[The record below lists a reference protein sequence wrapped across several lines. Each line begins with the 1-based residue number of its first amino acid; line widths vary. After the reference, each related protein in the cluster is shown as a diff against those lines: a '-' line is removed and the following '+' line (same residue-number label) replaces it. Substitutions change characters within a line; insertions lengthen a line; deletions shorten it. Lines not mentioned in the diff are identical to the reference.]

1 MEKPARSCRLKNIY
15 RINIG
20 SVAVATAANSR
31 RGVELTST
39 KGALSLS
46 SMDDAA
52 QARNRRALSSLML
65 ASFGIGT
72 GEFVIVGLVPGLAV
86 DLHVS
91 VPAAGLLISVYALSV
106 AFGSPFV
113 AALLSSVSRRRALVT
128 LMVMFLVGDVAC
140 TVAPDFRVLMIAR
153 IVTALAHG
161 AFFGIA
167 SIVASELAPPGKAV
181 RAVALLFT
189 GMTVANV
196 VGVPLGTWI
205 GQAAGWRIT
214 FALVATLAAAALA
227 AMVTWMPRRL
237 GGGAYGIRRE
247 LASLREP
254 QIWLAMLIST
264 LSSAALFSVLTFL
277 TPLLEHEAGLT
288 PHEAALAL
296 FLFGA
301 GLSVGGL
308 AGGRLAD
315 RNALLAI
322 RALLVADAIALV
334 SFGLLVRTGPLALVA
349 VFVWGIAAFA
359 LVPPL
364 QHRVVQE
371 AKEAPNL
378 ASTLNQSAFNLGDAL
393 GAALGAAVL
402 ANFSGYMSLPW
413 IAALVVCVALLPAFL
428 IRSAS
433 R

>member
-1 MEKPARSCRLKNIY
+1 M
-15 RINIG
+15 
-20 SVAVATAANSR
+20 ATAANSR

-46 SMDDAA
+46 SMDDAV
-52 QARNRRALSSLML
+52 QARNGRALYSLML

-140 TVAPDFRVLMIAR
+140 TVAPNFRVLMIAR

-227 AMVTWMPRRL
+227 AMITWVPRRL

-364 QHRVVQE
+364 QHRVVQQ

>member
-1 MEKPARSCRLKNIY
+1 MQGLE
-15 RINIG
+15 
-20 SVAVATAANSR
+20 
-31 RGVELTST
+31 
-39 KGALSLS
+39 
-46 SMDDAA
+46 DAA
-52 QARNRRALSSLML
+52 TLARHRRALYALML

-72 GEFVIVGLVPGLAV
+72 GEFVIVGLVPGLAT

-91 VPAAGLLISVYALSV
+91 VPTAGLLISVYALSV

-113 AALLSSVSRRRALVT
+113 AAMLSSVSQRRALVV
-128 LMVMFLVGDVAC
+128 LMVMFLAGDIAC
-140 TVAPDFRVLMIAR
+140 AVAPDFRLLMIAR
-153 IVTALAHG
+153 VVTALAHG

-167 SIVASELAPPGKAV
+167 SIVAAKLAPPGKAV

-214 FALVATLAAAALA
+214 FVLVAALAAAALV
-227 AMVTWMPRRL
+227 AMLLWMPRHL
-237 GGGAYGIRRE
+237 GGGAFGMRRE
-247 LASLREP
+247 LAALRQN
-254 QIWLAMLIST
+254 QIWLAMTVSM
-264 LSSAALFSVLTFL
+264 LSSAALFCVLTFL

-288 PHEAALAL
+288 PHGAALAL

-301 GLSVGGL
+301 GLTVGGL
-308 AGGRLAD
+308 AG
-315 RNALLAI
+315 
-322 RALLVADAIALV
+322 ALV
-334 SFGLLVRTGPLALVA
+334 VFGLLVQTGPLALAA
-349 VFVWGIAAFA
+349 VFLWGIAAFA

-364 QHRVVQE
+364 QHRVVLE

-402 ANFSGYMSLPW
+402 AHGAGYASLPW
-413 IAALVVCVALLPAFL
+413 IGAAVLCLALVPAFL
-428 IRSAS
+428 S
-433 R
+433 RGAAR

>member
-1 MEKPARSCRLKNIY
+1 MTSPKAARDRPSI
-15 RINIG
+15 
-20 SVAVATAANSR
+20 
-31 RGVELTST
+31 
-39 KGALSLS
+39 
-46 SMDDAA
+46 DDAA
-52 QARNRRALSSLML
+52 PARNRRALYALML

-72 GEFVIVGLVPGLAV
+72 GEFVIVGLVPGLAE

-91 VPAAGLLISVYALSV
+91 VPTAGLLISVYALSV

-113 AALLSSVSRRRALVT
+113 AALLSSASRRATLVT

-140 TVAPDFRVLMIAR
+140 AAAPDFRVLMIAR

-167 SIVASELAPPGKAV
+167 SIVAAELAPAGKAV

-205 GQAAGWRIT
+205 GQAAGWRVT
-214 FALVATLAAAALA
+214 FALVAALAAAALA

-237 GGGAYGIRRE
+237 GGGSYGVRRE
-247 LASLREP
+247 LAALREP
-254 QIWLAMLIST
+254 QIWLAMLVST

-288 PHEAALAL
+288 PHGAGLAL

-301 GLSVGGL
+301 GLSLGGL
-308 AGGRLAD
+308 AGGRFAD

-322 RALLVADAIALV
+322 RALLAADAIALV
-334 SFGLLVRTGPLALVA
+334 GLGLLIRTGPAALVG
-349 VFVWGIAAFA
+349 VFVWGVAAFA

-364 QHRVVQE
+364 QHRVVLQ
-371 AKEAPNL
+371 AKEAPHL

-402 ANFSGYMSLPW
+402 ANVSGYASLPW
-413 IAALVVCVALLPAFL
+413 IGAVVVCLAMFPAFL
-428 IRSAS
+428 STGTS
-433 R
+433 G

>member
-1 MEKPARSCRLKNIY
+1 M
-15 RINIG
+15 
-20 SVAVATAANSR
+20 ATAANSR

-46 SMDDAA
+46 SMDDAV
-52 QARNRRALSSLML
+52 QARNGRALYSLML

-140 TVAPDFRVLMIAR
+140 TVAPNFRVLMIAR

-196 VGVPLGTWI
+196 AGVPLGTWI

-214 FALVATLAAAALA
+214 FALSR
-227 AMVTWMPRRL
+227 PSRRL
-237 GGGAYGIRRE
+237 
-247 LASLREP
+247 
-254 QIWLAMLIST
+254 
-264 LSSAALFSVLTFL
+264 
-277 TPLLEHEAGLT
+277 
-288 PHEAALAL
+288 
-296 FLFGA
+296 
-301 GLSVGGL
+301 
-308 AGGRLAD
+308 
-315 RNALLAI
+315 
-322 RALLVADAIALV
+322 
-334 SFGLLVRTGPLALVA
+334 
-349 VFVWGIAAFA
+349 
-359 LVPPL
+359 
-364 QHRVVQE
+364 
-371 AKEAPNL
+371 
-378 ASTLNQSAFNLGDAL
+378 
-393 GAALGAAVL
+393 
-402 ANFSGYMSLPW
+402 PW
-413 IAALVVCVALLPAFL
+413 RP
-428 IRSAS
+428 
-433 R
+433 

>member
-1 MEKPARSCRLKNIY
+1 MGQTRDGRAAPA
-15 RINIG
+15 
-20 SVAVATAANSR
+20 
-31 RGVELTST
+31 
-39 KGALSLS
+39 
-46 SMDDAA
+46 DDAA
-52 QARNRRALSSLML
+52 LARNRRALYALML

-72 GEFVIVGLVPGLAV
+72 GEFVIVGLVPGLAT

-91 VPAAGLLISVYALSV
+91 VPTAGLLISGYALSV

-113 AALLSSVSRRRALVT
+113 AALLSSASRGRALVT

-140 TVAPDFRVLMIAR
+140 TFAPDFRILMVAR

-167 SIVASELAPPGKAV
+167 SIVAGELAPPGKAV

-205 GQAAGWRIT
+205 GQAAGWRVT
-214 FALVATLAAAALA
+214 FALVAALAAAALA
-227 AMVTWMPRRL
+227 AIVTWMPHGL
-237 GGGAYGIRRE
+237 GGGSYGIRRE
-247 LASLREP
+247 LAALREP
-254 QIWLAMLIST
+254 QIWLAMIVST
-264 LSSAALFSVLTFL
+264 LTSAALFSVLTFL

-288 PHEAALAL
+288 PHGAALAL
-296 FLFGA
+296 FLFGG

-308 AGGRLAD
+308 VGGRLAD
-315 RNALLAI
+315 RHAVLAI
-322 RALLVADAIALV
+322 RALLVADAVALV
-334 SFGLLVRTGPLALVA
+334 VFGLLVRTGPLALVA
-349 VFVWGIAAFA
+349 VFVWGVAAFA

-364 QHRVVQE
+364 QHRVVME
-371 AKEAPNL
+371 AREAPNL

-402 ANFSGYMSLPW
+402 ANFSGYTSLPW
-413 IAALVVCVALLPAFL
+413 IGAGVVCLALVPAFL
-428 IRSAS
+428 SRRAS

>member
-1 MEKPARSCRLKNIY
+1 M
-15 RINIG
+15 
-20 SVAVATAANSR
+20 ATAANSK

-46 SMDDAA
+46 SMDDAV
-52 QARNRRALSSLML
+52 QARNGRALYSLML

-196 VGVPLGTWI
+196 VGVLLGTWI
-205 GQAAGWRIT
+205 GQAAGWRTT

-227 AMVTWMPRRL
+227 AMITWVPRRL

-364 QHRVVQE
+364 QHRVVQQ

-402 ANFSGYMSLPW
+402 ANFSGYMSLPR

>member
-1 MEKPARSCRLKNIY
+1 
-15 RINIG
+15 
-20 SVAVATAANSR
+20 
-31 RGVELTST
+31 
-39 KGALSLS
+39 
-46 SMDDAA
+46 MDDAA

-106 AFGSPFV
+106 AFGSPFF

-140 TVAPDFRVLMIAR
+140 TVAPNFRVLMIAR

-167 SIVASELAPPGKAV
+167 SIVASELAPPGKTV

-196 VGVPLGTWI
+196 VGVLLGTWI
-205 GQAAGWRIT
+205 GQAAGWRTT

-227 AMVTWMPRRL
+227 AMITWVPRRL

-315 RNALLAI
+315 RNVLLAI

-364 QHRVVQE
+364 QHRVVQQ

>member
-1 MEKPARSCRLKNIY
+1 MTS
-15 RINIG
+15 IN
-20 SVAVATAANSR
+20 
-31 RGVELTST
+31 GVRNPSPI
-39 KGALSLS
+39 
-46 SMDDAA
+46 DAA
-52 QARNRRALSSLML
+52 AQDRNGRALASLML
-65 ASFGIGT
+65 ASFSIGT
-72 GEFVIVGLVPGLAV
+72 GEFVIVGLVPQLAAGLQ
-86 DLHVS
+86 VS
-91 VPAAGLLISVYALSV
+91 IPIAGLLISVYALSV

-113 AALLSSVSRRRALVT
+113 AASLSSLSRRRALVT
-128 LMVMFLVGDVAC
+128 LMAMFLVGDVAC
-140 TVAPDFRVLMIAR
+140 TVAPDFRILMIAR
-153 IVTALAHG
+153 VVTALAHG

-167 SIVASELAPPGKAV
+167 SIVAAELAPPGKAV

-205 GQAAGWRIT
+205 GQAAGWRVT

-237 GGGAYGIRRE
+237 GGGSYGVRRE
-247 LASLREP
+247 LAALREP
-254 QIWLAMLIST
+254 QIWLAMLVST

-288 PHEAALAL
+288 PHAAGLAL

-308 AGGRLAD
+308 SGGRLAD

-322 RALLVADAIALV
+322 RALLAADAVALAGL
-334 SFGLLVRTGPLALVA
+334 GLLVRTGLLALLV
-349 VFVWGIAAFA
+349 VFAWGVAAFA

-364 QHRVVQE
+364 QHRVVLE
-371 AKEAPNL
+371 ARDAPHL

-402 ANFSGYMSLPW
+402 AHGAGYALLPW
-413 IAALVVCVALLPAFL
+413 IGAVVVCLALVPGFL
-428 IRSAS
+428 SRRAS
-433 R
+433 S

>member
-1 MEKPARSCRLKNIY
+1 MAGTEVAGSRS
-15 RINIG
+15 
-20 SVAVATAANSR
+20 SP
-31 RGVELTST
+31 
-39 KGALSLS
+39 
-46 SMDDAA
+46 DAA
-52 QARNRRALSSLML
+52 ARTGNTPALYALAL

-72 GEFVIVGLVPGLAV
+72 GEFVIVGLVPGLAS

-91 VPAAGLLISVYALSV
+91 VPTAGLLISVYALSV

-140 TVAPDFRVLMIAR
+140 AAAPDFRLLMIAR

-167 SIVASELAPPGKAV
+167 SIVAAELAPPGKAV

-196 VGVPLGTWI
+196 VGVPAGTWI
-205 GQAAGWRIT
+205 GQAAGWRVT
-214 FALVATLAAAALA
+214 FGIVATLAAAALA
-227 AMVTWMPRRL
+227 AMVIWMPRRL
-237 GGGAYGIRRE
+237 EGGSSGIRLE
-247 LASLREP
+247 LRALRRS
-254 QIWLAMLIST
+254 QIWLAMLISM
-264 LSSAALFSVLTFL
+264 LSSAALFTVLTFL
-277 TPLLEHEAGLT
+277 TPLLEHEAGMS
-288 PHEAALAL
+288 PHAAALAL

-301 GLSVGGL
+301 GLTAGGV
-308 AGGRLAD
+308 AGGRLGD
-315 RNALLAI
+315 GRVLLAI

-334 SFGLLVRTGPLALVA
+334 GFGLVVRSAPLALAA

-364 QHRVVQE
+364 QHRVVLE
-371 AKEAPNL
+371 ARDAPHL

-393 GAALGAAVL
+393 GAALGAAML
-402 ANFSGYMSLPW
+402 ARGSGYLSLPW
-413 IAALVVCVALLPAFL
+413 IAAAVAGLALVPAFL
-428 IRSAS
+428 S
-433 R
+433 RNNRPSKT

>member
-1 MEKPARSCRLKNIY
+1 
-15 RINIG
+15 
-20 SVAVATAANSR
+20 
-31 RGVELTST
+31 LTST
-39 KGALSLS
+39 KDALSLS
-46 SMDDAA
+46 SMDDAV
-52 QARNRRALSSLML
+52 QARNRRALYSLML

>member
-1 MEKPARSCRLKNIY
+1 
-15 RINIG
+15 
-20 SVAVATAANSR
+20 
-31 RGVELTST
+31 
-39 KGALSLS
+39 
-46 SMDDAA
+46 
-52 QARNRRALSSLML
+52 ML

-72 GEFVIVGLVPGLAV
+72 GEFVIVGLVPGLAA

-91 VPAAGLLISVYALSV
+91 VPTAGLLISVYALSV

-113 AALLSSVSRRRALVT
+113 AAALSSTSRRRALVT
-128 LMVMFLVGDVAC
+128 LMVMFLAGDLAC
-140 TVAPDFRVLMIAR
+140 TLAPGFRVLMIAR

-167 SIVASELAPPGKAV
+167 SIVAAELAPPGKAV

-189 GMTVANV
+189 GITVANV

-205 GQAAGWRIT
+205 GQAAGWRVT
-214 FALVATLAAAALA
+214 FALVASLAAASLA
-227 AMVTWMPRRL
+227 AMVAWMPHRL
-237 GGGAYGIRRE
+237 GGGARGIRHE
-247 LASLREP
+247 LAALREP
-254 QIWLAMLIST
+254 QIWLAMMVST
-264 LSSAALFSVLTFL
+264 LSSAGLFCVLTFL
-277 TPLLEHEAGLT
+277 TPMLEHETGLT
-288 PHEAALAL
+288 SHGAALAL

-322 RALLVADAIALV
+322 RALLAADAAALAG
-334 SFGLLVRTGPLALVA
+334 FGLLVRTGPLALVA

-364 QHRVVQE
+364 QHRVVLA

-393 GAALGAAVL
+393 GAALGAALL
-402 ANFSGYMSLPW
+402 AHASGYGWLPW
-413 IAALVVCVALLPAFL
+413 IGAATVCLGLLPAL
-428 IRSAS
+428 MSRGPEPGGLSRGALGARYSAASNSSETGGQEQTRLRSP
-433 R
+433 